1 MQPTKPPILEDGEEL
16 ASEIDLILCLECHL
30 TNHLILGPYLA
41 SCRSKGKISY
51 TMVQNSMNV
60 SEKTSNSVP
69 FSWRI
74 NDYLEDLWVHTQ
86 YITGNEGEPTDG
98 GRGFVLARGDPTTL
112 S

>member
-1 MQPTKPPILEDGEEL
+1 MQPTKPPVLEDGEEL

-41 SCRSKGKISY
+41 GCRSKGKISY
-51 TMVQNSMNV
+51 TMVQKNMNI
-60 SEKTSNSVP
+60 SEKTSNNVP

-74 NDYLEDLWVHTQ
+74 NDYLEDLWIHTQ

-98 GRGFVLARGDPTTL
+98 GRGFVLAGGDATTL